1 MAQEIIDLVI
11 KADGSAAIASI
22 KAVEGALSK
31 LNSAQAGINQGV
43 NKASAISSQAVSPSG
58 QSKSNPQANFQNAS
72 QQVSSAA
79 RAATSAAQGIDKQT
93 RALQNMNRELA
104 TAERN
109 LSRYQDRLQKLRTV
123 ASAPASEQRAL
134 SKQLLGPGARPS
146 MWSPEGIERAAAS
159 VDRQTNV
166 VNSKSARRDSQVQSM
181 AWSVESSRRQ
191 FERADQK
198 AANDLAKNDE
208 KQAERARKLREQ
220 RDKEEAKVADQ
231 RARNDVKTSQ
241 QAQLT
246 QERNARSRARY
257 DEMYRGG
264 SPTDRMM
271 SEANRMN
278 REFDSRRTQR
288 NAYAAERSANQNMY
302 AERRS
307 NTDLAIAGAI
317 LGAGGYA
324 ALQVPKYG
332 VSQYDQYR
340 KTMIGVQSIEGANA
354 GQVVNQ
360 ARSDASNM
368 YGAGYRDVLNQ
379 QMLLRQSGQ
388 TTEQSRSSVLAMADI
403 NAATGGN
410 ADRLQRN
417 IYNLSQVEQQG
428 KLTGRDLR
436 DFAVNLVPIRE
447 ALAKQMGVSNAEVA
461 KKVSAGEVS
470 SDMVREALIAI
481 AQDPRF
487 KGRSAAISESTVG
500 GQWEK
505 TQEEIQKTGE
515 LVGESLTP
523 ALIGANK
530 VLRSIAVFMANNP
543 SLTKG
548 LGWTAGAVGVA
559 GVTAGGLSGGRAAM
573 GMLGQAM
580 PGLQK
585 LPGVGGLFGEFGMK
599 ANTSATV
606 ANTMALN
613 ANTAAVAGGGAAG
626 AADDLLGM
634 GGGGKAVSRIGPMV
648 AGLLG
653 SPVIIA
659 AAVALAVG
667 AGVALYQHLKNKK
680 DDEKPENDP
689 DAPNEIP
696 GDPRV
701 PGKLKGNAQ
710 AKYQRDAAAQAHKEF
725 QDSLS
730 QLYNEDTAEGLDPND
745 PASWDKAI
753 KYAGA
758 HDKKVLEEARGHWAR
773 RGTALKQARKAE
785 GYSTVA
791 APLVAD
797 PPNTDFMNWSRS
809 GGSTAQTPAGAG
821 SSASGGTGIK
831 NIKENSDGSRE
842 VLLLL
847 PPDQMSRDV
856 RQATRRR

>member
-72 QQVSSAA
+72 QQASSAA

-146 MWSPEGIERAAAS
+146 MWSPEGISRLEGRVDAAQNT
-159 VDRQTNV
+159 VNRRQLSYDSANYKANV
-166 VNSKSARRDSQVQSM
+166 VKGASS
-181 AWSVESSRRQ
+181 AWSPELGQ
-191 FERADQK
+191 F
-198 AANDLAKNDE
+198 
-208 KQAERARKLREQ
+208 KLRRFQEQ
-220 RDKEEAKVADQ
+220 QNQK
-231 RARNDVKTSQ
+231 NSY
-241 QAQLT
+241 L
-246 QERNARSRARY
+246 
-257 DEMYRGG
+257 
-264 SPTDRMM
+264 
-271 SEANRMN
+271 
-278 REFDSRRTQR
+278 
-288 NAYAAERSANQNMY
+288 AERSANQNMY

-317 LGAGGYA
+317 LGGGGYA

-340 KTMIGVQSIEGANA
+340 KTMIGVQSIEGSRA
-354 GQVVNQ
+354 GEVVEQ
-360 ARSDASNM
+360 ARKDAQNM

-388 TTEQSRSSVLAMADI
+388 TTEQSRASVLAMADI

-559 GVTAGGLSGGRAAM
+559 GVTAGGLAGGRAAA

-606 ANTMALN
+606 ANTAALN

-634 GGGGKAVSRIGPMV
+634 GGGGKAASRIGPMV

-689 DAPNEIP
+689 NAPNEIP
-696 GDPRV
+696 GDQRV

-730 QLYNEDTAEGLDPND
+730 QLYNQDTAEGLDPND

-773 RGTALKQARKAE
+773 RGTALRQARKAE

-797 PPNTDFMNWSRS
+797 PPNTDFMNWSSS
-809 GGSTAQTPAGAG
+809 GGSTAQAPAGAG